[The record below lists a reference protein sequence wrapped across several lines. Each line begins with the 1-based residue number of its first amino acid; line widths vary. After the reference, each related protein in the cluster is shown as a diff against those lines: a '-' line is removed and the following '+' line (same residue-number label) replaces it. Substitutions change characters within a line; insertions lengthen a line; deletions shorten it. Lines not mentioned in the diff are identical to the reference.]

1 MKKDNK
7 IYVIYGN
14 DPALMIKKILT
25 EAKIEKQ
32 IKPGSLIGIKP
43 NLVVPKPSS
52 SGATTSPVIAG
63 AVIQYLKEKG
73 FDNIIILE
81 GSWVGDSTKKAF
93 KTCGFEELSKKYN
106 VPLFD
111 TKDDSFTV
119 KTSGGMK
126 MEICDRLFDVDFL
139 INMPVIKG
147 HCQTLV
153 TGALKNMKGCITDK
167 EKRHFHSLGLHD
179 PIAHLNKIRCAD
191 FVVADGLCGDL
202 DFEEGGNPVQMNRI
216 VCGTDSVLTDAYISS
231 LMGYR
236 PEDVEYIVTAAEI
249 GVGSLNL
256 DEADI
261 IELNKDRTI
270 ASAVSTGKVSKL
282 AKHTIQKN
290 ACSACYANLIHAL
303 ARLDEEGKL
312 SHLKEKISIG
322 QGFRWEKSDGTGI
335 GSCTSSFEKYL
346 PGCPPA
352 PLDIIDFLKD
362 EIG

>member
-1 MKKDNK
+1 MEKEKT

-14 DPALMIKKILT
+14 NPAEMTKKILAET
-25 EAKIEKQ
+25 RIENKIR
-32 IKPGSLIGIKP
+32 PGSLIGLKP
-43 NLVVPKPSS
+43 NLVVSKPSS
-52 SGATTSPVIAG
+52 SGATTSPLIAG
-63 AVIQYLKEKG
+63 AVIEYLKDKG
-73 FDNIIILE
+73 FDNLLILE
-81 GSWVGDSTKKAF
+81 GSWVGDSTKRAF
-93 KTCGFEELSKKYN
+93 RTCGYEDVSKKYN

-119 KTSGGMK
+119 KTSGGME

-153 TGALKNMKGCITDK
+153 TGALKNMKGCITDR

-179 PIAHLNKIRCAD
+179 PIAYLNKIRCAD
-191 FVVADGLCGDL
+191 FVIADGLCGDL

-216 VCGTDSVLTDAYISS
+216 VCGTDSVLTDAYIASI
-231 LMGYR
+231 MGYR
-236 PEDVEYIVTAAEI
+236 PEDVEYIATAAEI
-249 GVGSLNL
+249 GVGSCNL

-261 IELNKDRTI
+261 VELNKDRTI
-270 ASAVSTGKVSKL
+270 ASAASTGKVSRL
-282 AKHTIQKN
+282 AKHTVQKN

-303 ARLDEEGKL
+303 ARLEEEGELSKL
-312 SHLKEKISIG
+312 KGKISIG
-322 QGFRWEKSDGTGI
+322 QGFRWVESDGTGI
-335 GSCTSSFEKYL
+335 GSCTSSFENYL

-362 EIG
+362 QID